1 MVVEGENPGQNS
13 VRLIARRGAGGG
25 VLHEAAELDGAAQV
39 EAVARPT
46 HAVAREVAL
55 QPARPPPQRLHEPR
69 HGHVQAQPRRG
80 REQGRLPR
88 PRRRHGARCARGA
101 GCPRGVICRCT
112 GVEEEAAAAVLAAP
126 PRPVFRGGVEAGGRN
141 GDLVVRLPYAG
152 RQVYIDRRQAHSCW
166 GDISGILGRI

>member
-1 MVVEGENPGQNS
+1 MVVEGEHPGQNS

-69 HGHVQAQPRRG
+69 HGRVQAQPRRG

-88 PRRRHGARCARGA
+88 PRPTPRRRHMARATLGAAGARG
-101 GCPRGVICRCT
+101 GVICRCT

-126 PRPVFRGGVEAGGRN
+126 PRPFEVEW
-141 GDLVVRLPYAG
+141 
-152 RQVYIDRRQAHSCW
+152 RQEAAMGTW
-166 GDISGILGRI
+166 

>member
-1 MVVEGENPGQNS
+1 MVVEGEHPGQNS

-39 EAVARPT
+39 QAVARPT

-69 HGHVQAQPRRG
+69 HGRVQAQPRRG

-88 PRRRHGARCARGA
+88 PRPRRRHGARCALGAAGARG
-101 GCPRGVICRCT
+101 GVICRCT
-112 GVEEEAAAAVLAAP
+112 GVD
-126 PRPVFRGGVEAGGRN
+126 GGR
-141 GDLVVRLPYAG
+141 
-152 RQVYIDRRQAHSCW
+152 S
-166 GDISGILGRI
+166 SS